1 MSILTLVFKS
11 LLCVR
16 LVSHIF
22 YPLQFKI
29 SFFFFL
35 LGLGGRW
42 GKTHLCLQ
50 NLLFQLLLSFLDD
63 KLNCSVYTD

>member
-11 LLCVR
+11 LLSVR

-22 YPLQFKI
+22 YPLQFNI
-29 SFFFFL
+29 SFFFL

-63 KLNCSVYTD
+63 ELNRSVYTD